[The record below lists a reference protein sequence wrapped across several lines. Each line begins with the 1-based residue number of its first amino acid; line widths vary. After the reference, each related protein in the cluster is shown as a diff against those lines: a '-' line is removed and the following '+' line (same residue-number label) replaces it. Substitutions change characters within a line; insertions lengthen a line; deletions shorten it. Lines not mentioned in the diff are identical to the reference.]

1 MDKMKNN
8 LFIELKKCQHGD
20 KDAIYTFIQKFTP
33 LLKKQAKRLNDCD
46 GFEDLQLF
54 LLEFI
59 KSDKIDQIN
68 NPSDT
73 TILSYI
79 KKMIANYTTSL
90 VKKEIRNNVEIPFSQ
105 LAKENESGID
115 IIMNIPSID
124 SRYLKIENE
133 EMLNC
138 LTKREKEIL
147 IYNHFYGY
155 KVSELKEIYNVS
167 QPAISQ
173 TKKSLY
179 LKLGKYISESNVL

>member
-1 MDKMKNN
+1 MKNN
-8 LFIELKKCQHGD
+8 LFIELKKCQQGD
-20 KDAIYTFIQKFTP
+20 NDAIYTFIQKFTP

-59 KSDKIDQIN
+59 KSDKVDQIN

-90 VKKEIRNNVEIPFSQ
+90 VKKEIRNNTEIPFSQ
-105 LAKENESGID
+105 LAKENESGLD
-115 IIMNIPSID
+115 IITNIPSID
-124 SRYLKIENE
+124 RRYLKIENE

-147 IYNHFYGY
+147 IYNHFCGY
-155 KVSELKEIYNVS
+155 KVSELKDIYNVS

-173 TKKSLY
+173 TKKSIY
-179 LKLGKYISESNVL
+179 LKLGKYISESNIL